1 MSEYQ
6 RQDNTGTLFNND
18 YKAKDSQPDM
28 RGEFLIGNVKYEG
41 SAWKKTSS
49 NGNEYYSFK
58 FQTEEEASKYKKK
71 KEDNHVQEQANRSNQ
86 SDSEDLPF

>member
-1 MSEYQ
+1 MSEFK

-18 YKAKDSQPDM
+18 YKVKESQPDM
-28 RGEFLIGNVKYEG
+28 RGEFLIGDVEYEG

-58 FQTEEEASKYKKK
+58 FQTKEEASKFKKK
-71 KEDNHVQEQANRSNQ
+71 KENYVQEQTDQSNK
-86 SDSEDLPF
+86 SDNTDLPF